1 LPRGSLDPLL
11 NPRSIALIGASA
23 DVRRISGKP
32 LRFLRELGYRGQVYP
47 VNPKYQELHGW
58 RCYPSVEALPQAPDL
73 AIVAL
78 PAEAVPGSLEQCVRV
93 GAKAALIFSAGFAE
107 TGPAGV
113 EHQARIAELTRAGG
127 IRVCGPNC
135 SGLLILHRGVAATF
149 SSALE
154 DRPIKPGAIAFVT
167 QSGAFGSFFFAAAQE
182 AGLGFSAWINTGNEA
197 DVGLAE
203 CIEHF
208 ANDPDTRVI
217 TVLAE
222 GFRDVA
228 RLRSAAAAAGRAGKP
243 LLLLKVARSSGG
255 RRAAASHTA
264 SLATDDRVVD
274 GLCRQHGIVRVNDVE
289 GLQDG
294 ALACLSDRLPT
305 GRGVG
310 IIGISGGAGVMMA
323 DECARRGLA
332 VPELMPERV
341 ERLRAMLPWYASAQN
356 PVDATAQLMND
367 PRQFKACL
375 EILADDPAIHSL
387 VIFMGLQANIAERVA
402 TDTVEI
408 GRSTSKP
415 IFVTWMLT
423 PWPARRI
430 LEAAGV
436 PLYQDPIR
444 CIAGLAALVQ
454 HAEASRRRPR
464 PASGRPD
471 RLAPGELEALRA
483 EVRLADGE
491 VRWSEPRTKR
501 LLRAYGLATTAE
513 WLVDS
518 AEAAVERASELG
530 FPVVLK
536 LATAG
541 LIHKATSRC
550 VRLGLRSP
558 DEVRAA
564 AAELLALGR
573 AHPELGPEGVLVQ
586 EQVPEGLEM
595 LLGIS
600 TDLTFGPVVSLGIGG
615 PQAEMLDDVAVRLP
629 PLLPDDV
636 AEMLE
641 ELCCRRFFEPGRRHE
656 LHERAALIDSVLTL
670 GRLAEDL
677 AGLDVELDVNP
688 LFVRRAGQGVVAAD
702 AALVARR
709 TP

>member
-58 RCYPSVEALPQAPDL
+58 RCYPSVEALPEAPDL

-78 PAEAVPGSLEQCVRV
+78 PAEAVLGSLEQCVRV
-93 GAKAALIFSAGFAE
+93 GAKATLIFSAGFAE

-113 EHQARIAELTRAGG
+113 EHQARIVEVARAGG
-127 IRVCGPNC
+127 VRVCGPNC
-135 SGLLILHRGVAATF
+135 IGLLNLHRGVAATF

-154 DRPIKPGAIAFVT
+154 DRPIRPGAVAFIT

-208 ANDPDTRVI
+208 VHDPETRVI
-217 TVLAE
+217 AVLAE
-222 GFRDVA
+222 GFRDGA
-228 RLRSAAAAAGRAGKP
+228 RLRSAAEAAGRAGRP
-243 LLLLKVARSSGG
+243 LLLLKVARSGGG

-274 GLCRQHGIVRVNDVE
+274 GLCRQHGIVRVDDVE
-289 GLQDG
+289 GLQDA
-294 ALACLSDRLPT
+294 ALACLSEQLPA

-323 DECARRGLA
+323 DESARRGLA
-332 VPELMPERV
+332 VPELGSERV

-367 PRQFKACL
+367 PREFKACL
-375 EILADDPAIHSL
+375 EILADAPAIHSL

-402 TDTVEI
+402 IDTVEI
-408 GRSTSKP
+408 SRSISKP
-415 IFVTWMLT
+415 VFVTWMLT
-423 PWPARRI
+423 PPPARQI
-430 LEAAGV
+430 LEAAGI

-454 HAEASRRRPR
+454 HAEASRRPPR
-464 PASGRPD
+464 PLEKPGRAVP
-471 RLAPGELEALRA
+471 PELLELRA
-483 EVRLADGE
+483 ELEQAAGE

-501 LLRAYGLATTAE
+501 LLRAYGLVTTRE

-518 AEAAVERASELG
+518 AEAAVEWAAELA

-536 LATAG
+536 LAAAG
-541 LIHKATSRC
+541 LVHKAAFGG
-550 VRLGLRSP
+550 VRLDLRST
-558 DEVRAA
+558 DEVREA
-564 AAELLALGR
+564 AAELLALGA
-573 AHPELGPEGVLVQ
+573 AHPELRPEGILVQ
-586 EQVPEGLEM
+586 ERVPEGLEM

-615 PQAEMLDDVAVRLP
+615 PLAEVLDDLAVRLP
-629 PLLPDDV
+629 PLLADDV
-636 AEMLE
+636 AEMLA
-641 ELCCRRFFEPGRRHE
+641 ELRCRRLFEPGGSHQAY
-656 LHERAALIDSVLTL
+656 ERAALIDAVQAL

-677 AGLDVELDVNP
+677 TGLDVELDVNP
-688 LFVRRAGQGVVAAD
+688 LFVRRAGRGVVVVD
-702 AALVARR
+702 AALVARPGR
-709 TP
+709 